1 MSNGYW
7 LSACTGCLQH
17 WLCACTGCLH
27 VLAVCSTG
35 CLHVLAVCMYWLSAA
50 LAVCMYWLCAALAVC
65 MCMHTGCV
73 HVHVLAVCSW
83 LRTSAPVAATARPT
97 GAGVRRQRACG
108 AYGASDSSKTH
119 NRARGA
125 ERALPAMWTSP
136 TSDLVPRACVDIA
149 YI

>member
-1 MSNGYW
+1 MYWLSAALAVCMYW

-17 WLCACTGCLH
+17 WLSACTGCVQH
-27 VLAVCSTG
+27 
-35 CLHVLAVCMYWLSAA
+35 WLCAA